1 MAKSKTTKNTVKNAA
16 KNAVKKPAKNM
27 LKKTTKKT
35 VKKLE
40 KKATKKIV
48 KKTVKLAV
56 KKPSKKQG
64 GKQSGFRGLAITNK
78 GIEDIAALEIKEL
91 IGQKSEV
98 KEGAVIFPIKT
109 FEDLCLLSYKG
120 QSFSRILLLLDEF
133 QSKEQ
138 DLQKLFEN
146 LKTDFTIAEKLVKKN
161 NIRFACRCGRIG
173 EQEFQKQDV
182 ERALGDKIYKTYP
195 NVDLSNPNLVFYVYL
210 FNDKYYLGIDFSG
223 EIDKRE
229 YRIYS
234 TPKEMKATIAYAL
247 LRIAGYDKKKSILDP
262 FAGSGTIPI
271 EAAMFATNTS
281 PRYFKKNELQ
291 FTKFDTKL
299 VKFNFSKY
307 EKLASAKNIYSSDAS
322 LQNLKSAE
330 KNAKVG
336 NVNKFISVSRID
348 IEWIDT
354 KFDEHE
360 LDMIVTSPI
369 ESTKEQD
376 EKEITKMYKEFFYQ
390 IEYVMKKKCK
400 LVLIVK
406 KPISIIGLKET
417 SKEYFK
423 ATHERQVSQGKETL
437 NVIVF
442 ERK

>member
-1 MAKSKTTKNTVKNAA
+1 MAKKET
-16 KNAVKKPAKNM
+16 M
-27 LKKTTKKT
+27 KTTKKT
-35 VKKLE
+35 IKTV
-40 KKATKKIV
+40 KIV
-48 KKTVKLAV
+48 KKTVKKTVKSPKAARLSKKISQKPIKNIAKKAV
-56 KKPSKKQG
+56 KTKL
-64 GKQSGFRGLAITNK
+64 GFRGLAIINK
-78 GIEDIAALEIKEL
+78 GIEDIAALEVKEL
-91 IGQKSEV
+91 IGQKSEMR
-98 KEGAVIFPIKT
+98 EGAVIFPIKT
-109 FEDLCLLSYKG
+109 FEDLCILSYKG
-120 QSFSRILLLLDEF
+120 QSFSRILLYLDEF
-133 QSKEQ
+133 QSGEL
-138 DLQKLFEN
+138 DLQKLFEG
-146 LKTDFTIAEKLVKKN
+146 LTTDFTIAEKLVKKSD
-161 NIRFACRCGRIG
+161 IRFACRCGRIG

-195 NVDLSNPNLVFYVYL
+195 NVDLSNPNVVFYVYL

-234 TPKEMKATIAYAL
+234 TPKEMKAAIAYAL
-247 LRIAGYDKKKSILDP
+247 LRIGGYDKKKSLLDP

-291 FTKFDTKL
+291 FTKFDTKSIR
-299 VKFNFSKY
+299 FNFAKY
-307 EKLASAKNIYSSDAS
+307 EKPASAKNIFSSDAS

-336 NVNKFISVSRID
+336 NVNKSISVSRID

-360 LDMIVTSPI
+360 LDMIVTWPI
-369 ESTKEQD
+369 ESTKDQD
-376 EKEITKMYKEFFYQ
+376 EKEVTKMYKEFFYQ

-406 KPISIIGLKET
+406 KPISVIGLKDT

-423 ATHERQVSQGKETL
+423 VTHERQVSQGKETL
-437 NVIVF
+437 NIIVF
-442 ERK
+442 ERR